1 VITVGLF
8 PLTVLFV
15 YILRTATV
23 ARRTA
28 AIIPVTAPSQETDG
42 S

>member
-1 VITVGLF
+1 
-8 PLTVLFV
+8 VLFA

-28 AIIPVTAPSQETDG
+28 AVIPFTVPTQESGD
-42 S
+42 